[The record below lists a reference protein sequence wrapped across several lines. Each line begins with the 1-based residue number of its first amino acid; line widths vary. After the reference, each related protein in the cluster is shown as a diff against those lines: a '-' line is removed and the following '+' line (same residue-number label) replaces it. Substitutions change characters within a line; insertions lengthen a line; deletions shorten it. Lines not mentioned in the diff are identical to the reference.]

1 MGGEKTA
8 PLTVYEISDTP
19 DKVYATE

>member
-8 PLTVYEISDTP
+8 PFKIYEIAKGSRR
-19 DKVYATE
+19 VYATV